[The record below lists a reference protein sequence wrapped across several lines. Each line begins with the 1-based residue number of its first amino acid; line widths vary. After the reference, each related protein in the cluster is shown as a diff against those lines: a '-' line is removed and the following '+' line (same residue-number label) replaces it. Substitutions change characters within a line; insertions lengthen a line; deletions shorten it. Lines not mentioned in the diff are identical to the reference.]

1 MVFLHLMAFL
11 QLIRYQNLLLLIFMQ
26 VLFRYGFLNLQGISL
41 GLSHLQFGILVLS
54 TVCIAGA
61 GYIINNIFDRE
72 TDAINKKDV
81 IVGNS
86 ISEAMSYNLYIA
98 LNVIG
103 VGAGFYLSNVI
114 EKPGFALLFIIVSG
128 TLYLYASSL
137 KQSLLVG
144 NIIVAILT
152 AVSVIIV
159 GLFDLF
165 PIITAENQAHLGVLF
180 NILLD
185 YALFAFLINFI
196 REITK
201 DLQDVKGDYNLGMNT
216 LPIALGVERTAK
228 IVLIAT
234 GLITLYLTYYIFKYY
249 FNNDLYISTV
259 YSLLAIIAP
268 LIFFCVKIV
277 SAKSSSDFK
286 LLSLI
291 LKIVLFFGILSIA
304 VNTFNISANV

>member
-1 MVFLHLMAFL
+1 MAFL
-11 QLIRYQNLLLLIFMQ
+11 KLIRYQNLLLLIFMQ

-41 GLSHLQFGILVLS
+41 GLSHLQFAILVLS

>member
-1 MVFLHLMAFL
+1 MVFLYLMAFL
-11 QLIRYQNLLLLIFMQ
+11 KLIRYQNLLLLIFMQ

>member
-1 MVFLHLMAFL
+1 MAFL
-11 QLIRYQNLLLLIFMQ
+11 KLIRYQNLLLLIFMQ